1 MGIKARLEK
10 LEAKATQNG
19 GVLVLPLYL
28 GDDQD
33 KRIADWER
41 GTGRA
46 RPDCVV
52 LVRKFSHG

>member
-19 GVLVLPLYL
+19 GVLVLPLYP

-41 GTGRA
+41 DMGRA
-46 RPDCVV
+46 RPDLVV
-52 LVRKFSHG
+52 FIRKFCYG